1 MGALGAFGRFSEPA
15 LLVLVSLS
23 EGAKHGYAV
32 REDVEEL
39 AGVRLGPGTLYGA
52 ISRLEDQGL
61 IEALT
66 AEDRRKPYRITPK
79 GARVLRGQ
87 LEGMRSVV
95 VTGFERL
102 AT

>member
-1 MGALGAFGRFSEPA
+1 M
-15 LLVLVSLS
+15 
-23 EGAKHGYAV
+23 

>member
-1 MGALGAFGRFSEPA
+1 MGAFGRFSEPA

-23 EGAKHGYAV
+23 GGAKHGYAV

-66 AEDRRKPYRITPK
+66 AEDRRKPYRITPE
-79 GARVLRGQ
+79 GARALRGQ

-95 VTGFERL
+95 ATGFERL

>member
-23 EGAKHGYAV
+23 GGAKHGYAV

-52 ISRLEDQGL
+52 ISRLEEQGL

-79 GARVLRGQ
+79 GAGVLRGQ

-95 VTGFERL
+95 ATGFERL